1 MRYLRHEYILLAASA
16 AATLTY
22 FSLRRVSFSMDA
34 ALCAGFTVVVLSY
47 ALRKRGHSF
56 FSGDDPRSITEVVF
70 AHTVCLAALV
80 MAFRTGMFE
89 SSLPTWFTIPV
100 GADSYG
106 RQLGPSGFQ
115 MLQAIGIFFLG
126 YFEFRVLTD
135 PKPRDPEKEEKKATA
150 ALWKKAALEA
160 ERMDGLRLR

>member
-1 MRYLRHEYILLAASA
+1 MRYLRHEYILLAACVA
-16 AATLTY
+16 AALAY
-22 FSLRRVSFSMDA
+22 FSLRQASFSIDA

-47 ALRKRGHSF
+47 ALRKRGHNF

-80 MAFRTGMFE
+80 MALRTGMFE

-115 MLQAIGIFFLG
+115 MLQALAVFFLG
-126 YFEFRVLTD
+126 YFEFRVLTH
-135 PKPRDPEKEEKKATA
+135 PKPRNPEKEQDNATA
-150 ALWKKAALEA
+150 ALWEKAALEA